1 MRARHFINGL
11 AMLLFASL
19 AMPCEAAEAAGSP
32 GAFVTELAHKA
43 PLFMSSRTLTSI
55 ERQRRLEGLLEEYLD
70 MPRIA
75 RFVLGNYWR
84 SANDTDRRNF
94 TEVLRDVLARTYSDR
109 FTRYNRESFRVT
121 SQRDLDAANTVVSSE
136 VGDPVLGEQA
146 KVEWIVARGDGY
158 RIIDIIIAG
167 ASMAKIMHDDFGSY
181 LKRNGGDLPN
191 LIRELRAK
199 LSAEKSG

>member
-1 MRARHFINGL
+1 MRTRHFAFGPV
-11 AMLLFASL
+11 LLLITSL
-19 AMPCEAAEAAGSP
+19 AAPVAATEPASSP
-32 GAFVTELAHKA
+32 SAFVAEIAHKA
-43 PLFMSSRTLTSI
+43 PLFMSSRTLSSI
-55 ERQRRLEGLLEEYLD
+55 ERQRRLEGLLEEYFD

-75 RFVLGNYWR
+75 RFVLGNYWQ
-84 SANDTDRRNF
+84 SANDTDRRKF

-121 SQRDLDAANTVVSSE
+121 RQRDLDAANTVVYSE

-146 KVEWIVARGDGY
+146 KVEWLVARGDGY
-158 RIIDIIIAG
+158 GIIDMIIAG
-167 ASMAKIMHDDFGSY
+167 TSMAKVMHDDFGSY
-181 LKRNGGDLPN
+181 LKRSGGDLPN